1 MDGRVLVMWFFIL
14 FIPMVYV
21 VYNLL
26 TIFDYEKFLRANK
39 VPQLKV
45 LLLIISIGISY
56 LFTESIISVLEK
68 ISTFL

>member
-1 MDGRVLVMWFFIL
+1 MDDRVLVMWFFIL

>member
-1 MDGRVLVMWFFIL
+1 MDDRVLVMWFFIL

-45 LLLIISIGISY
+45 LLFIISIGISY
-56 LFTESIISVLEK
+56 LFTESIISVLDK

>member
-1 MDGRVLVMWFFIL
+1 MDDRVLVMWFFIL

-21 VYNLL
+21 IYNLL

-45 LLLIISIGISY
+45 LLFIISIGISY

>member
-1 MDGRVLVMWFFIL
+1 MDDRVLVMWFFIL

-45 LLLIISIGISY
+45 LLFIISIGISY